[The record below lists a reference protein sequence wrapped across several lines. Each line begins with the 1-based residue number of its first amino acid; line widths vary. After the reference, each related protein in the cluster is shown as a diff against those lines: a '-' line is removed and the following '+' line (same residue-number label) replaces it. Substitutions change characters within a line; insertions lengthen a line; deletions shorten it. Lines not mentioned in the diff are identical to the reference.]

1 MKMKN
6 KLTTLLLFK
15 TNLLILSLYTIAF
28 YLIDKPIYLTIPLG
42 ISLILLFGINSAYIF
57 QKILKRF
64 FTKWEFLSISLFFIF
79 TLLPFL
85 LLIENF
91 ILGEIYTWLPFLNIF
106 LSFIPICFFAYKNKT
121 EVFLSLNI
129 SKDIFKSPFLWVFL
143 FSSAIVSIVIFA
155 YPHLPDKDPYTW
167 IFRLEKIFENKNII
181 GESSRSLFP
190 LFTFNFIN
198 ILGINIFIF
207 FKYILPFLFLSA
219 LFPAWLIA
227 KNFKSKLKQTAF
239 LLTIF
244 AAPNTIL
251 YSLTAMPQIIFIYLL
266 FFFIFFLAYSFI
278 KKDNLFYY
286 LAGVMA
292 TCSVLYHE
300 AAIIVF
306 AIWFFATIYK
316 ERKFLFKNK
325 TQTFLIILIL
335 ISNFHFIQK
344 YTSFAF
350 KWIRRIFIYI
360 FEKPTL
366 NYLFPAKYT
375 NIDGS
380 LMGWETFGGTIKYYG
395 FYIGPLILGFI
406 ILLFV
411 INKKGVFRDTFSLI
425 RKNISLIILFL
436 SFLVFFLISEI
447 LPRFPGISMLPDR
460 SWVFGGILFI
470 LFIFSIFH
478 LDEKNKFIKKYHYYI
493 LILFIFIGIIGA
505 LYINNSKKYLATKAE
520 LESANWIKNNL
531 PKNRTFFSTG
541 KTNILR
547 YHADSN
553 TIGVPSNFY
562 FDENQGIETI
572 LDPPEN
578 RDLNKFE
585 EYVSNI
591 EKEVE
596 NTRERI
602 PKLKSEN
609 SQKKFLD
616 NFSKKIIEH
625 SNNFSN
631 SLKEISLVKE
641 KEKDKNLYIYYSEIN
656 PKNPYA
662 QRSYSVESWGVN
674 PQDTEIIFDQYP
686 DKFQKIYED
695 KENKI
700 MIWKIL

>member
-1 MKMKN
+1 MRIN
-6 KLTTLLLFK
+6 LTPSLLFK
-15 TNLLILSLYTIAF
+15 INF
-28 YLIDKPIYLTIPLG
+28 LTIGLYSFVFYFTDRNTFPVSTLG
-42 ISLILLFGINSAYIF
+42 IFLILLFGTNSAYIF
-57 QKILKRF
+57 QKMIKRV
-64 FTKWEFLSISLFFIF
+64 FTRWEFLSISLFLIF

-106 LSFIPICFFAYKNKT
+106 LSFLPICFFAYKNKT

-129 SKDIFKSPFLWVFL
+129 SKDIFKSPFFWVFL
-143 FSSAIVSIVIFA
+143 FSSAIVSIIIFA

-167 IFRLEKIFENKNII
+167 IFRLEKIFENKTVISN
-181 GESSRSLFP
+181 SSRSLFP

-286 LAGVMA
+286 LAGIII

-306 AIWFFATIYK
+306 AIWFFATTYK

-350 KWIRRIFIYI
+350 KWINRIFIYI
-360 FEKPTL
+360 FEKPTF

-380 LMGWETFGGTIKYYG
+380 IMGWETFGGTIKYYG

-406 ILLFV
+406 ILLFA
-411 INKKGVFRDTFSLI
+411 INKKGVFKDTFSLI
-425 RKNISLIILFL
+425 RKNIGLIILFF
-436 SFLVFFLISEI
+436 SFLVFFSISEI

-460 SWVFGGILFI
+460 SWVFGGMLFI
-470 LFIFSIFH
+470 LFIFLIFH
-478 LDEKNKFIKKYHYYI
+478 LDEKNKFIKKYYYYI

-520 LESANWIKNNL
+520 LESAEWIKNNL
-531 PKNRTFFSTG
+531 PEDSTFFSTG
-541 KTNILR
+541 KAYILK

-553 TIGVPSNFY
+553 TIGVSSNFY
-562 FDENQGIETI
+562 FNENQDLETI
-572 LDPPEN
+572 LDPPE
-578 RDLNKFE
+578 DLNLKKFE
-585 EYVSNI
+585 EYVTEI
-591 EKEVE
+591 EKKIE
-596 NTRERI
+596 NAKKRI
-602 PKLKSEN
+602 LRSKNESGQKAVSKDFSEN
-609 SQKKFLD
+609 IISYSEEFI
-616 NFSKKIIEH
+616 NFIE
-625 SNNFSN
+625 
-631 SLKEISLVKE
+631 KTDE
-641 KEKDKNLYIYYSEIN
+641 KTDENLYIYYSEIN

>member
-1 MKMKN
+1 M
-6 KLTTLLLFK
+6 
-15 TNLLILSLYTIAF
+15 I
-28 YLIDKPIYLTIPLG
+28 
-42 ISLILLFGINSAYIF
+42 
-57 QKILKRF
+57 KRV
-64 FTKWEFLSISLFFIF
+64 FTKWEFLSISLFLIF

-286 LAGVMA
+286 LAGVIA

-350 KWIRRIFIYI
+350 KWIKRIFIYI
-360 FEKPTL
+360 TEKPTL

-411 INKKGVFRDTFSLI
+411 INKKGIFKDVFNLI
-425 RKNISLIILFL
+425 RKNIGLIILFL
-436 SFLVFFLISEI
+436 SFLVFFSISEI

-460 SWVFGGILFI
+460 SWVFGGILFV
-470 LFIFSIFH
+470 LFIFSIFY
-478 LDEKNKFIKKYHYYI
+478 LDEKNKLIKKYHYYI
-493 LILFIFIGIIGA
+493 LILFILIGIIGA

-520 LESANWIKNNL
+520 LKSAEWIKENL

-541 KTNILR
+541 KANILK

-562 FDENQGIETI
+562 FNENQDLETT
-572 LDPPEN
+572 LDLPKDVN
-578 RDLNKFE
+578 LKKFE
-585 EYVSNI
+585 EYVIGI
-591 EKEVE
+591 EKEIE
-596 NTRERI
+596 NAKKRMSRSKNESEQ
-602 PKLKSEN
+602 KAVSKDFSEN
-609 SQKKFLD
+609 IISYSEEFI
-616 NFSKKIIEH
+616 NFIE
-625 SNNFSN
+625 
-631 SLKEISLVKE
+631 KTDE
-641 KEKDKNLYIYYSEIN
+641 KTDENLYIYYSEIN

-662 QRSYSVESWGVN
+662 QRSYSVESWGVI

>member
-1 MKMKN
+1 MRIN
-6 KLTTLLLFK
+6 LTPSLLFK
-15 TNLLILSLYTIAF
+15 INF
-28 YLIDKPIYLTIPLG
+28 LTIGAYSFVFYFTDRNTFPVSTLG
-42 ISLILLFGINSAYIF
+42 IFLILLFGINSAYIF
-57 QKILKRF
+57 QKMIKRV
-64 FTKWEFLSISLFFIF
+64 FTKWEFLSISLFLIF

-286 LAGVMA
+286 LAGVIA

-350 KWIRRIFIYI
+350 KWIKRIFIYI
-360 FEKPTL
+360 TEKPTL

-411 INKKGVFRDTFSLI
+411 INKKGIFKDVFNLI
-425 RKNISLIILFL
+425 RKNIGLIILFL
-436 SFLVFFLISEI
+436 SFLVFFSISEI

-460 SWVFGGILFI
+460 SWVFGGILFV
-470 LFIFSIFH
+470 LFIFSIFY
-478 LDEKNKFIKKYHYYI
+478 LDEKNKLIKKYHYYI
-493 LILFIFIGIIGA
+493 LILFILIGIIGA

-520 LESANWIKNNL
+520 LKSAEWIKENL

-541 KTNILR
+541 KANILK

-562 FDENQGIETI
+562 FNENQDLETT
-572 LDPPEN
+572 LDLPKDVN
-578 RDLNKFE
+578 LKKFE
-585 EYVSNI
+585 EYVIGI
-591 EKEVE
+591 EKEIE
-596 NTRERI
+596 NAKKRMSRSKNESEQ
-602 PKLKSEN
+602 KAVSKDFSEN
-609 SQKKFLD
+609 IISYSEEFI
-616 NFSKKIIEH
+616 NFIE
-625 SNNFSN
+625 
-631 SLKEISLVKE
+631 KTDE
-641 KEKDKNLYIYYSEIN
+641 KTDENLYIYYSEIN

-662 QRSYSVESWGVN
+662 QRSYSVESWGVI